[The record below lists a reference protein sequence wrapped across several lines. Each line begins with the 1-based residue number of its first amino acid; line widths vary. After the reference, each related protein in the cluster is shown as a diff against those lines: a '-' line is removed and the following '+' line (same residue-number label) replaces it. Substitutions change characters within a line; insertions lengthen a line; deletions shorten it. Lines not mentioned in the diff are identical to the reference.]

1 MSRLIRNTAILA
13 KTEPVYG
20 VDAVPTGAAN
30 AMLVSNLSINPLN
43 AQNVERNNIRPYL
56 GGDEQLVGSRY
67 VEMGFDVELV
77 GAGTLGAVPAWGT
90 LLRACGFAEVVT
102 AGVRV
107 DYVPVS
113 TGFESATIY
122 WYDDGVIHK
131 GLGARGTASL
141 KLTVGEKP
149 VISCKFVCLNGGVA
163 VAAAPTTE
171 LEDWQIPEIV
181 LDANSG
187 NLIWGATHATATAP
201 ALVGGDF
208 YPSQGLTIDLGIS
221 TPFQSLLGGE
231 SVPITERKVTG
242 AVQLELTAE
251 QEVAAMA
258 AVLATA
264 KTSLGMVHGTVA
276 GSRVCVFMPG
286 VQRIEPTKED
296 LNGARMCG
304 YKLLINPV
312 AGNDEIRIVT
322 SF

>member
-77 GAGTLGAVPAWGT
+77 GAGTLGAVPPWGT

-113 TGFESATIY
+113 TGFESASIY
-122 WYDDGVIHK
+122 WYDDGVLHK

-149 VISCKFVCLNGGVA
+149 LISCKFVCLHGGISA
-163 VAAAPTTE
+163 VAAPTTD
-171 LEDWQIPEIV
+171 LEEWQVPEIV

-208 YPSQGLTIDLGIS
+208 YPSQGLTIDLGIT

-242 AVQLELTAE
+242 AVQLELTAA

-264 KTSLGMVHGTVA
+264 KTSLGMVHGTVV

-286 VQRIEPTKED
+286 VQRIEPTKEE
-296 LNGARMCG
+296 LNGTRMCG
-304 YKLLINPV
+304 YKLLVNPI
-312 AGNDEIRIVT
+312 AGNDEIRITT

>member
-13 KTEPVYG
+13 KMETVYG

-30 AMLVSNLSINPLN
+30 AMLVSTLSINPLN
-43 AQNVERNNIRPYL
+43 AQNVDRNNIRPFL

-77 GAGTLGAVPAWGT
+77 GAGTLGTAPAWGP
-90 LLRACGFAEVVT
+90 LLRACGFAEVIT

-107 DYVPVS
+107 DYVPIS
-113 TGFESATIY
+113 TGFESLTID
-122 WYDDGVIHK
+122 WYDDGVLHK
-131 GLGARGTASL
+131 GMGARGTASL
-141 KLTVGEKP
+141 KLSVGEKP
-149 VISCKFVCLNGGVA
+149 VISCKFVCLYGGIG
-163 VAAAPTTE
+163 VAAAPTAD
-171 LEDWQIPEIV
+171 LEEWQVPEIV

-187 NLIWGATHATATAP
+187 KLMWGATHATTTPP
-201 ALVGGDF
+201 ALIGGDS
-208 YPSQGLTIDLGIS
+208 YPSKGLTIDLGVTS
-221 TPFQSLLGGE
+221 PFQALLGGE

-242 AVQLELTAE
+242 AVQLELTAA

-276 GSRVCVFMPG
+276 GSRVAVFMPG
-286 VQRIEPTKED
+286 VQRIEPSKED
-296 LNGARMCG
+296 LNGARMIG
-304 YKLLINPV
+304 YKLLVNPI
-312 AGNDEIRIVT
+312 AGNDEIRIAT

>member
-242 AVQLELTAE
+242 AVQLELTAA

-296 LNGARMCG
+296 LNGTRMIG
-304 YKLLINPV
+304 YKLLVNPV
-312 AGNDEIRIVT
+312 AGNDEIRITT

>member
-1 MSRLIRNTAILA
+1 M
-13 KTEPVYG
+13 
-20 VDAVPTGAAN
+20 
-30 AMLVSNLSINPLN
+30 
-43 AQNVERNNIRPYL
+43 
-56 GGDEQLVGSRY
+56 
-67 VEMGFDVELV
+67 
-77 GAGTLGAVPAWGT
+77 
-90 LLRACGFAEVVT
+90 
-102 AGVRV
+102 
-107 DYVPVS
+107 
-113 TGFESATIY
+113 
-122 WYDDGVIHK
+122 
-131 GLGARGTASL
+131 
-141 KLTVGEKP
+141 GEKP

-163 VAAAPTTE
+163 VADAPTTE

-242 AVQLELTAE
+242 AVQLELSAA

>member
-242 AVQLELTAE
+242 AVQLELTAA

-296 LNGARMCG
+296 LNGTRMIG
-304 YKLLINPV
+304 YKLLVNPI
-312 AGNDEIRIVT
+312 AGNDEIRIAT

>member
-20 VDAVPTGAAN
+20 VDALPTGAAN

-242 AVQLELTAE
+242 AVQLELTAA

-296 LNGARMCG
+296 LNGTRMIG
-304 YKLLINPV
+304 YKLLVNPV
-312 AGNDEIRIVT
+312 AGNDEIRITT

>member
-43 AQNVERNNIRPYL
+43 AQNVERKNIRPYL

-242 AVQLELTAE
+242 AVQLELTAA

-296 LNGARMCG
+296 LNGTRMIG
-304 YKLLINPV
+304 YKLLVNPV
-312 AGNDEIRIVT
+312 AGNDEIRITT

>member
-13 KTEPVYG
+13 KTELVYG

-43 AQNVERNNIRPYL
+43 AQNVERKNIRPYL

-242 AVQLELTAE
+242 AVQLELTAA

-296 LNGARMCG
+296 LNGTRMIG
-304 YKLLINPV
+304 YKLLVNPV
-312 AGNDEIRIVT
+312 AGNDEIRITT

>member
-13 KTEPVYG
+13 KTELVYG

-242 AVQLELTAE
+242 AVQLELTAA

-296 LNGARMCG
+296 LNGTRMIG
-304 YKLLINPV
+304 YKLLVNPV
-312 AGNDEIRIVT
+312 AGNDEIRITT